1 MIKLFTTALQVFSEE
16 RQIYFKN
23 KRFKLAE
30 SIEEEKAKKYPDYAK
45 AEVMRLE
52 KELKN
57 FDDSFAIEFK
67 STLGKLIE
75 KVGN

>member
-1 MIKLFTTALQVFSEE
+1 MIELFTTALKVFSEE
-16 RQIYFKN
+16 RQIHFKN

-30 SIEEEKAKKYPDYAK
+30 SIEEEKAKQHPHYAK

-52 KELKN
+52 RELKN
-57 FDDSFAIEFK
+57 FDESFAIEFK
-67 STLGKLIE
+67 SVLGKLIE